1 MIQCSEAGPLS
12 TLTTSASSSPMIP
25 PTHRNIMFSVSHP
38 DAISLVIFQKMTPV
52 TYNPTHD
59 RTLSPPDQV
68 GLSQKIFLDGLDL
81 VSCNCFSDIS
91 VIVPEAKNILL
102 RHFYQQAEEKMSAKR
117 AFSDN
122 PMPERASKLPRAS
135 ASDNV

>member
-25 PTHRNIMFSVSHP
+25 PTHRWLCFWVLASPRGEVNGE
-38 DAISLVIFQKMTPV
+38 KMTPV

-59 RTLSPPDQV
+59 RTLSPPDQ
-68 GLSQKIFLDGLDL
+68 
-81 VSCNCFSDIS
+81 